1 MNFLH
6 VKYFVGDSFSQLSE
20 KILSKRLKTETVE
33 NNNKENG
40 QIFVKIDKLTFKFLN
55 SFDLWNNSKIF

>member
-40 QIFVKIDKLTFKFLN
+40 QIFVKIDKLTFKF
-55 SFDLWNNSKIF
+55 F